1 MSKFITDDIKVSSD
15 DSDKADSDEENCGEE
30 HQTKTF
36 FLEKYN
42 NFFRFGAT
50 NFLFLKYNK
59 FLFFRLF
66 KLPSI
71 FLEKL

>member
-36 FLEKYN
+36 F
-42 NFFRFGAT
+42 
-50 NFLFLKYNK
+50 
-59 FLFFRLF
+59 
-66 KLPSI
+66 
-71 FLEKL
+71 